1 MAINRYDQPA
11 EAQFINTY
19 VPIPFEDMMRVGLLK
34 QARIDEDMANQ
45 EKFLTE
51 YSSFATAPGADE
63 RIREEKLKALRED
76 IGNAKGQPGYMDFRQ
91 EMSNIRSKYASDP
104 EMINLKSNA
113 KSYTELVTARKKA
126 QEEKVTSANTLELD
140 RKINEYYNT
149 GTRGFKEKYGT
160 GQLTPSSYYGNVDV
174 RGELKKWSDAV
185 KPSSTEEEYIDKKT
199 GRYIVNDKN
208 SAITMAAV
216 ARPYGVYFNKEYING
231 KPTISMDEEAFK
243 NDGFQRIMST
253 DIGDQLK
260 RNAKYDLERSGL
272 PTDEES
278 IMKRTYLLAKGHI
291 NSIVQEKIYND
302 SSITFD
308 ADPYA
313 LKEFSN
319 KLDDTEQAFGYRMPM
334 VTAGST
340 LVNTQAIDKA
350 KGLSDNS
357 IATVDQKMSLM
368 ASEHGG
374 VKAEVQT
381 FTGADGKPFQ
391 RTFYKG
397 NDGEDVTDAYSKFVA
412 EKEQYKKQKEDI
424 ENLEKKLKE
433 KAGLAKD
440 YAPTA
445 EVTLRAKQA
454 GMAAVSVL
462 SSRTDPYDL
471 NKDPNK
477 PLSAAEQ
484 KVYDNAYRIAME
496 KADPAWSRYNGLLK
510 ENAQKQLIEVNVSRF
525 PSTKLNT
532 AIELE
537 ALNNFTENKPGIL
550 GGGIGGMRWAQA
562 GELTPKEYESIDN
575 SKEPRFIGRAID
587 PIDGKVKLTFRFYQK
602 GGTKESPV
610 LTDPIIVDAPT
621 GVAEK
626 MIQAGEIE
634 QGELI
639 IASAVSDEALGTDNQ
654 VAIPYRSNTDIK
666 VEKLQPYEVME
677 EVPAGSIYKA
687 VYPVRES
694 SGKVGY
700 ESKYYTT
707 RQELITEI
715 ISRMRV
721 E

>member
-319 KLDDTEQAFGYRMPM
+319 KLDDMELSFGYGMLLKSG
-334 VTAGST
+334 GST
-340 LVNTQAIDKA
+340 LVNSKAVDKA
-350 KGLSDNS
+350 KTLADEN
-357 IATVDQKMSLM
+357 IAVVDAKIS
-368 ASEHGG
+368 SFGTKYGG
-374 VKAEVQT
+374 IKEDVQT
-381 FTGADGKPFQ
+381 FTGADGKPFK

-397 NDGEDVTDAYSKFVA
+397 AHGEDVTDEYSKYVA
-412 EKEQYKKQKEDI
+412 EKEDYKLRKEKI
-424 ENLEKKLKE
+424 ENLERDLR
-433 KAGLAKD
+433 KAAGISRD
-440 YAPTA
+440 YAPTEA
-445 EVTLRAKQA
+445 TVEEAKRAGLRA
-454 GMAAVSVL
+454 VSLLEASAQYGVPATQEL
-462 SSRTDPYDL
+462 KDEAYDEAY
-471 NKDPNK
+471 NKSIEKND
-477 PLSAAEQ
+477 SAW
-484 KVYDNAYRIAME
+484 K
-496 KADPAWSRYNGLLK
+496 RYNNLLK
-510 ENAQKQLIEVNVSRF
+510 ENAKTQLVKVNVSRF
-525 PSTKLNT
+525 SSTKLNT

-537 ALNNFTENKPGIL
+537 VRNSFSPGQSGKL
-550 GGGIGGMRWAQA
+550 TGGIGKLRWAQ
-562 GELTPKEYESIDN
+562 GDELTPKEYEAIDN
-575 SKEPRFIGRAID
+575 SEDVRFSGRAVD
-587 PIDGKVKLTFRFYQK
+587 PITGELLLSVRFPLK

-610 LTDPIIVDAPT
+610 YSDDIVIKAPT
-621 GVAEK
+621 GVAQI
-626 MIQAGEIE
+626 MIRNGEIE
-634 QGELI
+634 LGELSLSV
-639 IASAVSDEALGTDNQ
+639 ATSDEALGVDGETS
-654 VAIPYRSNTDIK
+654 IPYMIDPETKRQTYIK
-666 VEKLQPYEVME
+666 VEKIKPNEMSE
-677 EVPAGSIYKA
+677 SPAGDIYRA
-687 VYPVRES
+687 TYPVREK
-694 SGKVGY
+694 GKIIDIPITY
-700 ESKYYTT
+700 PS
-707 RQELITEI
+707 RQEMITEI